1 MTMRIAA
8 AGDTDF
14 TRRFQG
20 AMPARAVNAFI
31 MAACLLVVSA
41 ASAEGIDLSG
51 ITTLVCELATQLK
64 AVELLG
70 AAGVVIVLV
79 FGWNKLMGE
88 GNAFQGLKNGAIGAI
103 VILSAGTIATA
114 VFGAGGC

>member
-8 AGDTDF
+8 AGDTHF

-20 AMPARAVNAFI
+20 AVQERVVNVAI
-31 MAACLLVVSA
+31 MVACLALASA
-41 ASAEGIDLSG
+41 AFAEGIDLSG
-51 ITTLVCELATQLK
+51 ITSLVCKFAEQLK
-64 AVELLG
+64 ATELLG